1 MHVCHV
7 ACVLCGPCVSIRLN
21 WESAA
26 DTHLAKGLTC
36 RMKAHYNNN
45 DDDEDCYAGNN
56 TIPVPFVVV
65 TCDLLQESFDGHLD
79 GRW

>member
-1 MHVCHV
+1 MCGMLVCI
-7 ACVLCGPCVSIRLN
+7 AIRLN
-21 WESAA
+21 LESTA
-26 DTHLAKGLTC
+26 DTHLAKGLNC
-36 RMKAHYNNN
+36 RMKAHYNH
-45 DDDEDCYAGNN
+45 DDNEDCYADNN